1 MKFYKYSTGG
11 FVMRHKTIDKS
22 RKKMLEKSCA
32 RPIDE
37 KAQRL
42 RSSFFTISYLPL
54 ALNYILFYHKLYV
67 NTR

>member
-1 MKFYKYSTGG
+1 LLLLKASKPFELPIIYKG
-11 FVMRHKTIDKS
+11 FS
-22 RKKMLEKSCA
+22 KKILEKSCA

-42 RSSFFTISYLPL
+42 RSTFFTISYLPL

-67 NTR
+67 NV